1 MDVDE
6 AIDLVCTHLRMEK
19 QGDIF
24 VRKAPACTMI
34 NLVKALEKILNK
46 KAKIRIVGTRHGEK
60 HTKR

>member
-6 AIDLVCTHLRMEK
+6 AIDLVLYAFKNGK

-34 NLVKALEKILNK
+34 NLVRALK
-46 KAKIRIVGTRHGEK
+46 KF
-60 HTKR
+60 